1 MQADIKSHKEEY
13 YKIPEKW
20 DDKDLPE
27 FVYHDEVKKPMNFST
42 KFFLISSGIFFLVLT
57 FVLYSFFHSSS
68 VFSANNIDF
77 VMSGSNSLP
86 SGEPGSLSLDISNKN
101 KVALINAY
109 VLVQYD
115 SGENLSGAKNI
126 VSQKI
131 DIGEILP
138 NDTSEKSVSVTL
150 FGKEGSQKEIDA
162 TFFYKIAGSNA
173 EFNKPGNPVG
183 ILLKSSPVT
192 ITVDSLD
199 EFHQS
204 NLNTFNLSIKNNTAK
219 DIKNLIVS
227 VRPPVDFVYSSSSQP
242 LYNNNP
248 SWLIKNLSANSENK
262 ISFSGKLNGNIGVRD
277 HFSFFAGTP
286 NSDNSTSTN
295 SSSTLGNYDNFNLN
309 LDNIYS
315 QTEKD
320 ILVSG
325 QYLDIAI
332 TGDSSAGSNIVSP
345 SGLLM
350 LDFTYKNN
358 LNYPIDNPV
367 FTAKLSGDGIDDN
380 YTEAIQGF
388 YDQSLNTAT
397 WDKTTSSDLSQIPAN
412 GTGKITLKIR
422 VSKDLIGDKSIHLQ
436 LFAHGERKSEKNV
449 SNDQNMSLER
459 TWTLKSN

>member
-1 MQADIKSHKEEY
+1 MQADIKTHKEEN

-27 FVYHDEVKKPMNFST
+27 FVYHDEVKKSMNFST
-42 KFFLISSGIFFLVLT
+42 KFFLISSGVFFLVLS

-77 VMSGSNSLP
+77 VMNGSNSLP
-86 SGEPGSLSLDISNKN
+86 SGEPGSLSLNVSNKN
-101 KVALINAY
+101 KVSLINAY
-109 VLVQYD
+109 ILVQYD

-162 TFFYKIAGSNA
+162 TLFYKISGSNA
-173 EFNKPGNPVG
+173 EFNKLGNPVG

-199 EFHQS
+199 EFHQA
-204 NLNTFNLSIKNNTAK
+204 NLNTFNLTIKNNTPK

-227 VRPPVDFVYSSSSQP
+227 VRPPLDFVYSSSSQA

-262 ISFSGKLNGNIGVRD
+262 ISFSGKLTGNIGVRD

-286 NSDNSTSTN
+286 NSSNSSTSA
-295 SSSTLGNYDNFNLN
+295 SSTLGNYDNFNLS

-315 QTEKD
+315 QAEKD

-325 QYLDIAI
+325 QYLDVAI
-332 TGDSSAGSNIVSP
+332 TSDSSAGSATVSP
-345 SGLLM
+345 NDLLM

-358 LNYPIDNPV
+358 LNYPIDNVV
-367 FTAKLSGDGIDDN
+367 FTAKLLGNGIDN
-380 YTEAIQGF
+380 TYTEPIQGT
-388 YDQSLNTAT
+388 YDQSLSVAT
-397 WDKTTSSDLSQIPAN
+397 WDKTTFADLSQIPAN
-412 GTGKITLKIR
+412 GTGKFTFKIKVAR
-422 VSKDLIGDKSIHLQ
+422 NMIGDNTIHLQ
-436 LFAHGERKSEKNV
+436 LSTHGERKSEKNV